1 MKTFT
6 SSVIAAA
13 VLASTFGSSPIHAA
27 PLSSVASGAV
37 SSAISAV
44 TSAAVPRTNSSSSA
58 ISRSATASAAQ
69 ASSTKSGSTGSGGNS
84 TSSSP
89 SAPTVKTSQGTFIGA
104 NKFGIESFKGIPF
117 ALPPV
122 GDLRFAPPQAD
133 NRTLGTFNA
142 TNYGPSCL
150 QMVGQGDPVAEAI
163 IGTFRAAA
171 LGVDPTAA
179 SASVPNNQSEDCLS
193 VNVFRPQG
201 TSANDSLPVLAWI
214 YGGGFLFGESSG
226 YDPTAILL
234 QSMVTEKP
242 VVYVSLNYRLNSFGF
257 LPGQEAADDNST
269 SINAGLLDQRLA
281 LEWVHKNIGSF
292 GGDPDKVTIFGE
304 SAGAISVA
312 YQMLAYNGNISS
324 STDGKP
330 LFRGAIMESGAPT
343 PAGPASRGQS
353 SYDVIA
359 NATNCTTGGIACLRA
374 LSADALLNAT
384 NLLPNL
390 NAVSSL
396 AIPFLPRTDYS
407 FVSETA
413 DKLVAERRFAQN
425 VSIISGNQYDEGT
438 ILTLGTGLNI
448 TTSEAL
454 DNWLATTFS
463 TNSTAEQRQR
473 LLELYPEDVTQG
485 SPFDTGDLYALAPQS
500 KRIAALLGD
509 MVFQGPRRAFLNQ
522 TRETQPT
529 WAYSS
534 RAFRN
539 TPVIGS
545 FHSSDV
551 LSLYGARPG
560 APGDEMRQR
569 WIEFTYNLNPNVEGY
584 IDWPE
589 YKNNYTL
596 LELTDS
602 NSTTVTDD
610 YRKEQMDY
618 IISIE
623 SNLIV

>member
-1 MKTFT
+1 M
-6 SSVIAAA
+6 
-13 VLASTFGSSPIHAA
+13 ASTVPLSLLQPRRLHDGTPEASDGNLTPPPPILRAPASSTPSTTSKSLSVLQTQQAKRSAA
-27 PLSSVASGAV
+27 PSANVFKKEPLVKPTTKKKVDSTRGAYASVPLP
-37 SSAISAV
+37 SAR
-44 TSAAVPRTNSSSSA
+44 PSSSSDF
-58 ISRSATASAAQ
+58 SEFSEFSDPEPQYSAT
-69 ASSTKSGSTGSGGNS
+69 
-84 TSSSP
+84 
-89 SAPTVKTSQGTFIGA
+89 
-104 NKFGIESFKGIPF
+104 
-117 ALPPV
+117 
-122 GDLRFAPPQAD
+122 PQ
-133 NRTLGTFNA
+133 RR
-142 TNYGPSCL
+142 
-150 QMVGQGDPVAEAI
+150 Q
-163 IGTFRAAA
+163 RA
-171 LGVDPTAA
+171 V
-179 SASVPNNQSEDCLS
+179 
-193 VNVFRPQG
+193 
-201 TSANDSLPVLAWI
+201 
-214 YGGGFLFGESSG
+214 GGGEGE
-226 YDPTAILL
+226 
-234 QSMVTEKP
+234 QV
-242 VVYVSLNYRLNSFGF
+242 
-257 LPGQEAADDNST
+257 PG
-269 SINAGLLDQRLA
+269 G
-281 LEWVHKNIGSF
+281 
-292 GGDPDKVTIFGE
+292 GE
-304 SAGAISVA
+304 SASDEEQEEEKEGRPPRTQQKKRKRLMWVLVAGGISIVAI
-312 YQMLAYNGNISS
+312 I
-324 STDGKP
+324 
-330 LFRGAIMESGAPT
+330 AIVVTIITLLVRLQILP
-343 PAGPASRGQS
+343 

-359 NATNCTTGGIACLRA
+359 NATSCTTGGIACLRA

-522 TRETQPT
+522 TKETQPT